1 VTYVSK
7 NQKFN
12 NLSKTGPFVEIFQR
26 ELTKIIKLVKK
37 VVKNSHFWAIF
48 STKMRYCSLDSLAR
62 GTKVGFKMKY
72 NCYMLPIQVLKILI
86 WSWCGDIGVITWNV
100 EDSQKTQLTEEI
112 LQTFHVAIKL
122 SESSF

>member
-1 VTYVSK
+1 MRYVSK

-26 ELTKIIKLVKK
+26 ELSKIINLVKK

-48 STKMRYCSLDSLAR
+48 STKTRYCSLDSLAR

-72 NCYMLPIQVLKILI
+72 NCYILQIQVLKIFI
-86 WSWCGDIGVITWNV
+86 WSWWGDIGVITWNV
-100 EDSQKTQLTEEI
+100 EDSQKSKLTEEI